1 VELYLMQHGEALAKD
16 VDPERG
22 LSPEGQ
28 DHVRVAARALSNL
41 GIPIT
46 GICSSPKKRAI
57 QTAQAVAYAFSVPDS
72 ALRVIEALEPLV
84 PPEEAIEA
92 LKPLG
97 MEGALL
103 LAGHLPS
110 LAEICAYIM
119 DSRGKVA
126 FRMSGVGCLRVE
138 GWSRGGGTFLWYL
151 TPEHLAKIAG

>member
-1 VELYLMQHGEALAKD
+1 MQHGEALAKD

-22 LSPEGQ
+22 LSAEGQ

-41 GIPIT
+41 GTSIT

-57 QTAQAVAYAFSVPDS
+57 QTAQAVAEAFLLPDS
-72 ALRVIEALEPLV
+72 ALRVMEVLEPLV
-84 PPEEAIEA
+84 PPEEAVEA

-97 MEGALL
+97 LEGALL

-119 DSRGKVA
+119 DCQSKIA

-138 GWSRGGGTFLWYL
+138 QWGRGGGTLLWYL
-151 TPEHLAKIAG
+151 APEHLAKIAE